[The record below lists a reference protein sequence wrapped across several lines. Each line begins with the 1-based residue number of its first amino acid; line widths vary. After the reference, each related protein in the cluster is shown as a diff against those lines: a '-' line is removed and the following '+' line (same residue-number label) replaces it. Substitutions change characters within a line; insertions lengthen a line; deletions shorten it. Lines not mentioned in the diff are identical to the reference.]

1 MQTEEHIEKQDKVLN
16 SLDNKRRMVTDFM
29 AKGEKLMQDPNCPKF
44 LEGHVHKLKEAWE
57 DTNQK
62 AQERK
67 KALAGK
73 KHRESLTTHLALN
86 NLFTDCK
93 ILSWNL

>member
-1 MQTEEHIEKQDKVLN
+1 ME
-16 SLDNKRRMVTDFM
+16 NKRRMVTDFM

-44 LEGHVHKLKEAWE
+44 LEGHVKKLKEAWE

-62 AQERK
+62 AQDRK

-73 KHRESLTTHLALN
+73 T
-86 NLFTDCK
+86 FFFF
-93 ILSWNL
+93 

>member
-1 MQTEEHIEKQDKVLN
+1 
-16 SLDNKRRMVTDFM
+16 MVTDFM

-73 KHRESLTTHLALN
+73 KHLIDYESQNASFQGIL
-86 NLFTDCK
+86 LF
-93 ILSWNL
+93 